1 MKRCIYLIFLFFI
14 VAKASAQVQLEKYN
28 FGEGLN
34 LTDEE
39 GFDMRIGGYIQPS
52 LEMKQSSNSEESFN
66 RFRMRRVRL
75 RLSGSPH
82 DKRFS
87 YRLQVDL
94 SGSPEGDADE
104 NANNVLMDAF
114 VQYQLFKNIS
124 ITVGQKGT
132 PTDNLELGMN
142 SQTLQLP
149 ERSRVT
155 SAFSAIRDFG
165 FFSDASFKIRGTDM
179 YIRPSIALTS
189 GDGMNMFGK
198 NVGGYKYGGRI
209 NFLPFGLF
217 RSGGQFRQADIIR
230 ELTPK
235 LLVGVNY
242 SYNEGISD
250 RRGREVGSIRYV
262 DVDGNDALP
271 DYEKYGVD
279 LLLKYRGF
287 SLLGEYVHADAQ
299 VNPDIAERVRN
310 NGTTTDNFEI
320 DGVQHVENYV
330 KNRMMLGQGFN
341 MQAGYLLKSLWS
353 IDARYTHLIP
363 QKYSFL
369 HNGAY
374 YARPNYYE
382 LGISKYLVRNYGAKI
397 QASLTYVEAKDDARD
412 NLDRQ
417 IQGHEWIGRLI
428 FTIGF

>member
-1 MKRCIYLIFLFFI
+1 LIFLFFL
-14 VAKASAQVQLEKYN
+14 VSQASAQIQLEKYD
-28 FGEGLN
+28 FGEGFN
-34 LTDEE
+34 LTDED

-52 LEMKQSSNSEESFN
+52 LEMKQSSNSDEYFN
-66 RFRMRRVRL
+66 RFRMRRARL
-75 RLSGSPH
+75 RISGSPH

-87 YRLQVDL
+87 YRLQLDL

-104 NANNVLMDAF
+104 NANNVLLDAF

-149 ERSRVT
+149 ERSRLT
-155 SAFSAIRDFG
+155 SAFSSIRDFG
-165 FFSDASFKIRGTDM
+165 FFSDASFKIRGTGM
-179 YIRPSIALTS
+179 YIRPSVALTT
-189 GDGMNMFGK
+189 GDGMNMFAK
-198 NVGGYKYGGRI
+198 NVGGYKYGARI
-209 NFLPFGLF
+209 DFLPFGLF
-217 RSGGQFRQADIIR
+217 RSLGQFRQADMIR

-250 RRGREVGSIRYV
+250 RRGRETGSIRYL
-262 DVDGNDALP
+262 DSEGNEVLP

-279 LLLKYRGF
+279 LLLKYQGF
-287 SLLGEYVHADAQ
+287 SLLGEYVHANGHVSPRIAQ
-299 VNPDIAERVRN
+299 RVRN
-310 NGTTTDNFEI
+310 NGTSTDNFEI
-320 DGVQHVENYV
+320 DGEQHVENYV

-341 MQAGYLLKSLWS
+341 LQAGYLLKNLWS
-353 IDARYTHLIP
+353 VDARYTHLIP
-363 QKYSFL
+363 QQYSFL

-374 YARPNYYE
+374 YARPDYYE
-382 LGISKYLVRNYGAKI
+382 LGIAKYLTRNYAAKI
-397 QASLTYVEAKDDARD
+397 QASVTYVTARDDARD
-412 NLDRQ
+412 NFDQQ
-417 IQGHEWIGRLI
+417 IQGHEWIGRLL